1 MGGCIDRL
9 DWVLCC
15 LMGKKEMLFVG
26 LPPYTYITNPL
37 RQINIAHM
45 LCQNML
51 SNQGIAS
58 QPVCKL
64 HSAVSRPEFRSLSI
78 TLLAAK
84 ERWTKTA
91 TLTGKIPE
99 PEKCHWPDGFG
110 SWTILHRVCLH
121 GPPPGLTHLRAA
133 SP

>member
-15 LMGKKEMLFVG
+15 LRGKKEMLFVG
-26 LPPYTYITNPL
+26 LPPYTYSTSPL
-37 RQINIAHM
+37 LQINIARM

-64 HSAVSRPEFRSLSI
+64 HAAVSRPEFRSLSI

-84 ERWTKTA
+84 ERSQGSELDGKDTRSQKMPLARWLGVLNDFAQGPAYTVPP
-91 TLTGKIPE
+91 TLA
-99 PEKCHWPDGFG
+99 H
-110 SWTILHRVCLH
+110 
-121 GPPPGLTHLRAA
+121 AA
-133 SP
+133 H